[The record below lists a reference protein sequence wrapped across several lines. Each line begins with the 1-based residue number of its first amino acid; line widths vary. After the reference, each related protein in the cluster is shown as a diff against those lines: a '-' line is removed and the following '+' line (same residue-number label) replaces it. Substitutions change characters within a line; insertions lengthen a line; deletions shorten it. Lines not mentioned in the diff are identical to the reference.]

1 MSELK
6 KSRPAVLCI
15 LDGWGHRDD
24 PTDNAIAQ
32 ANTPVWDRLMATC
45 PQAFLQ
51 TSGDEVGLPDGQMGN
66 SEVGHMNLGA
76 GRIVMQ
82 DLPRI
87 DAQVASGA
95 LLTNDVLQEQISTL
109 LETGG
114 TCHILG
120 LLSPGGVHSHQDHMV
135 ALAMAVSTAGVPVAI
150 HAFLDGRDTPPKS
163 AAGFVEKFQADID
176 SLQGVGIATVTGRYF
191 AMDRD
196 KRWDRVAKGY
206 DAMTAARGNFFEDA
220 ASAIQAAYEAGQTDE
235 FVEPC
240 VLADYAGMGDGDG
253 LLMANFRADRAR
265 EILTALCDPV
275 FDGFA
280 RDVLPEFSSVVGLVE
295 YSKALNDFVTS
306 MYPPK
311 TLSNTIGQVV
321 AESGGKQLRI
331 AETEKYAHV
340 TFFFNGGEETVFDGE
355 ERILVPSPKVATYDL
370 QPEMSAPEVTDKLVE
385 SILSQKFDF
394 ILVNFANGDMVGHTG
409 ILSAAMKA
417 AETLDACLARLEEAI
432 TKADGTMFVTADHGN
447 AECMR
452 NATTG
457 EPHTAHTMDAVPAVL
472 VNAPTGV
479 KGLANGRL
487 ADVAPTMLALMGLEV
502 PGAMT
507 GEALIRTEATSSKDV
522 PADERASA

>member
-1 MSELK
+1 MTEEK
-6 KSRPAVLCI
+6 TSRPAVLCI

-24 PTDNAIAQ
+24 PTDNAIALGD
-32 ANTPVWDRLMATC
+32 TPVWDRLVATC

-76 GRIVMQ
+76 GRVVMQ

-95 LLTNDVLQEQISTL
+95 LLTNDVLQEYISAL
-109 LETGG
+109 LESGG
-114 TCHILG
+114 TCHLAG

-135 ALAMAVSTAGVPVAI
+135 ALATAVCTAGIPVHI

-163 AAGFVEKFQADID
+163 AVGFMEKFLADID
-176 SLQGVGIATVTGRYF
+176 GLPNVSIATVTGRYF

-196 KRWDRVAKGY
+196 NRWDRVVKGY
-206 DAMTAARGNFFEDA
+206 DAMTRAVGNQHEDA
-220 ASAIQAAYEAGQTDE
+220 VAAVEAAYAAGQTDE

-240 VLADYAGMGDGDG
+240 IIGDYVGMQDGDG

-265 EILTALCDPV
+265 EILTALLDEN
-275 FDGFA
+275 FDGFDRA
-280 RDVLPEFSSVVGLVE
+280 YLPEFVDAIGLVE
-295 YSKALNDFVTS
+295 YSKALTDFIGA

-311 TLSNTIGQVV
+311 SLSDTIGEVV
-321 AESGGKQLRI
+321 ARSGGTQLRI

-340 TFFFNGGEETVFDGE
+340 TFFFNGGEETVFEGE

-370 QPEMSAPEVTDKLVE
+370 QPEMSAAEVTDNLVKA
-385 SILSQKFDF
+385 ILSGKFDF

-409 ILSAAMKA
+409 ILAAAIKA
-417 AETLDACLARLEEAI
+417 AETLDHCLGRLEEAVA
-432 TKADGTMFVTADHGN
+432 KSGGAMFVTADHGN

-452 NATTG
+452 DATSG
-457 EPHTAHTMDAVPAVL
+457 EPHTAHTMEAVPAVL
-472 VNAPTGV
+472 VNAPAGIN
-479 KGLANGRL
+479 GLADGRL
-487 ADVAPTMLALMGLEV
+487 ADVAPTMLALMGLEQ
-502 PGAMT
+502 PDSMT
-507 GEALIRTEATSSKDV
+507 GRNLMRQEARQATEH
-522 PADERASA
+522 ERASA